1 MDSVPSGSYLV
12 ISHGGSDLLG
22 RQALDGLTD
31 VADRRIQQK
40 AVYRTREQVARF
52 FDGTDLAEPVHRR
65 HVGRRGP
72 RMAGPGRGPAVR
84 GLLAPL
90 GLRRSRRRRGGPP
103 RGPGRP
109 GADAGDRRPLR
120 ARAPATSTRV

>member
-40 AVYRTREQVARF
+40 VVYRTREQVTRF
-52 FDGTDLAEPVHRR
+52 FDGTDLAEPGLVRMEEWR
-65 HVGRRGP
+65 PEPGAAEKGRSSGWCAVGRKR
-72 RMAGPGRGPAVR
+72 
-84 GLLAPL
+84 
-90 GLRRSRRRRGGPP
+90 
-103 RGPGRP
+103 
-109 GADAGDRRPLR
+109 
-120 ARAPATSTRV
+120 